1 MKKLLGGS
9 SRERDRGTSID
20 SGADEKGANK
30 TSRRRSGTKFRLS
43 LNLFPAERDPRVGCE
58 LRAATRR
65 RPIGQRQMSDQPSAQ
80 DTDLELVARI
90 ATGDRRAF
98 ETLFRHYGER
108 VFRYAHR
115 LINDVTKAEE
125 VTNDVMLEVWKSAPR
140 FEARSQVS
148 TWILGITRHL
158 ALNAVRR
165 KQLDTVEMD
174 DAPPVA
180 DDQAPTAGMAHDQA
194 VLERGIRAA
203 LADLSAD
210 HRDVIELTFFHGLTY
225 PEIAVLVGCP
235 ENTVKTR
242 MFHARKQLQRLL
254 RGRGLDPANVE
265 MAS

>member
-1 MKKLLGGS
+1 
-9 SRERDRGTSID
+9 
-20 SGADEKGANK
+20 
-30 TSRRRSGTKFRLS
+30 
-43 LNLFPAERDPRVGCE
+43 
-58 LRAATRR
+58 
-65 RPIGQRQMSDQPSAQ
+65 MSEQPSVQ
-80 DTDLELVARI
+80 ETDLELLARI

-98 ETLFRHYGER
+98 EALFRHYGER

-115 LINDVTKAEE
+115 LINDVAKAEE
-125 VTNDVMLEVWKSAPR
+125 VTNDVMLEVWKTAPR
-140 FEARSQVS
+140 FEGRSQVS

-180 DDQAPTAGMAHDQA
+180 DDGQPGSA
-194 VLERGIRAA
+194 VELDRETLKRGIRDTLTA
-203 LADLSAD
+203 LSTE
-210 HRDVIELTFFHGLTY
+210 HRDVIELTFFHGLSY
-225 PEIAVLVGCP
+225 AEIADVVGCP

-242 MFHARKQLQRLL
+242 MFHAKKHLQRLL

>member
-1 MKKLLGGS
+1 MG
-9 SRERDRGTSID
+9 RM
-20 SGADEKGANK
+20 
-30 TSRRRSGTKFRLS
+30 
-43 LNLFPAERDPRVGCE
+43 
-58 LRAATRR
+58 RAASFRSDCVQPDR
-65 RPIGQRQMSDQPSAQ
+65 DHPGQRQMSEQPSAQ
-80 DTDLELVARI
+80 DTDLELLARI

-98 ETLFRHYGER
+98 EALFRHYGER

-125 VTNDVMLEVWKSAPR
+125 VTNDVMLEVWKNAPR

-180 DDQAPTAGMAHDQA
+180 DEQSPGAGEIHDHA

-203 LADLSAD
+203 LGELSTD
-210 HRDVIELTFFHGLTY
+210 HRDVIELTFFQGLSY
-225 PEIAVLVGCP
+225 QEIAEIVGCP

-242 MFHARKQLQRLL
+242 MFHARKQLKRLL
-254 RGRGLDPANVE
+254 HGRGLDPSSVE